1 MKSALITGCSKGGIG
16 DALAQEFH
24 KNGVRV
30 FATARNMVKV
40 EHLKVFGIEV
50 LQLDVLSPESIQMAA
65 AEVLKA
71 TGGEL
76 DFLVNN
82 AGGGEPCLYYC
93 HSGRACWIDTN

>member
-24 KNGVRV
+24 KHNVRV
-30 FATARNMVKV
+30 FASARNMGKV
-40 EHLKVFGIEV
+40 EHLKVLGIEV

-65 AEVLKA
+65 AEVLRV

-82 AGGGEPCLYYC
+82 AGGGEPCLYFC
-93 HSGRACWIDTN
+93 HSGRAY